1 MNKKSALIVLKK
13 KKKKKETAYQLER
26 KVASECYSKI
36 RCIF

>member
-26 KVASECYSKI
+26 KVASECYSKL

>member
-13 KKKKKETAYQLER
+13 KKKKKDTAYQLER
-26 KVASECYSKI
+26 KVASECYSKL